1 MSESRSELKSERT
14 AELISV
20 IIPVYNVEGVLAETL
35 DSVLGQ
41 THRELEVICI
51 DDGSTDG
58 SRALLE
64 QYAAQDARIRVLT
77 QPNAGAGAA
86 RNRGLDAAQG
96 AYLSFLDADDT
107 FEPEM
112 LALAYQRCKRYD
124 ADFCLF
130 DSDEFG
136 VERWRTAGPA
146 TINKKL
152 LPLEQPVFDFRAIK
166 GDVFRSMLGWAW
178 DKLYKT
184 AFVRAHD
191 LRFPEQHNTE
201 DLYFVFAGL
210 VLAERITVLDKTLV
224 HQRIRPSTSLSKS
237 RARHPFD
244 FYASLTALRDLL
256 KREGSFQELESD
268 YVNYALHYSLWS
280 LNNLPGEAF
289 GELYDRLKTDIFAN
303 LGIADKP
310 EEFFYN
316 KRDFERFRFIREYD
330 PFSYLQEQKREVT
343 EQLRSLIRKVPFG
356 LGVRIF
362 ERLRYRY

>member
-1 MSESRSELKSERT
+1 MS
-14 AELISV
+14 ELISV
-20 IIPVYNVEGVLAETL
+20 IIPVYNVESVLAQTL

-41 THRELEVICI
+41 THRELEVICV

-64 QYAAQDARIRVLT
+64 RYAAQDPRVRLLVQT
-77 QPNAGAGAA
+77 NAGAGAA
-86 RNRGLDAAQG
+86 RNRGLEVACG
-96 AYLSFLDADDT
+96 AYLSFLDADDS

-136 VERWRTAGPA
+136 VERWRTAGPV

-152 LPLEQPVFDFRAIK
+152 LPLGEPVFNWRAIK

-184 AFVRAHD
+184 EFVRTHG

-210 VLAERITVLDKTLV
+210 VLAKRITVLDKTLA
-224 HQRIRPSTSLSKS
+224 HQRIRPSASLSKS
-237 RARHPFD
+237 RAQHPLD
-244 FYASLTALRDLL
+244 FYASLNALHDLL
-256 KREGSFQELESD
+256 ERTDIFRELEPD
-268 YVNYALHYSLWS
+268 FINYALHYSLWS
-280 LNNLPGEAF
+280 LNSLPGEAF
-289 GELYDRLKTDIFAN
+289 GELYARLKADIFAD
-303 LGIADKP
+303 LGIAGKP
-310 EEFFYN
+310 REFFYN
-316 KRDFERFRFIREYD
+316 ERDFERFRFIMEND

-343 EQLRSLIRKVPFG
+343 EQMRSLIRRVPFG
-356 LGVRIF
+356 LGLRLF
-362 ERLRYRY
+362 EKLRYRY